1 MLNQGET
8 VSKRDYYEVL
18 GVAKDADEN
27 TIKRA
32 YRKLAM
38 KYHPDRNPD
47 DTTAAENFREVTEAY
62 EVLTDPN
69 KRTRYDQYG
78 HAGVDDQ
85 MQDFWGRGGAQDSH
99 AFRDFGDMF
108 GDVFGDMFGFG
119 GAGAQGSRGADL
131 RYNLAMT
138 LEEAASGRE
147 VELKIPKHETCGSCN
162 GSGARP
168 GTNPVPCN
176 TCGGH
181 GQVQMQ
187 QGFFAV
193 RRTCPTC
200 HGAGTRIESPC
211 VSCGGAGRVK
221 ATKKLKIKVPAG
233 VYDGAQ
239 VRVSGEGEVGQHG
252 SPAGDLYVVIS
263 LKEHQIFERE
273 GADLYC
279 TMPVTFPQA
288 SLGSEV
294 DAPTLEGKIKIK
306 IPAGTEGGRVFRLRG
321 HGVLDVRSGG
331 QKGDLYVR
339 VQIAVPKK
347 MSSKQAQLLRE
358 FANETGDE
366 VYPERSSFL
375 GKVKE
380 FWDDLSGEVKS

>member
-1 MLNQGET
+1 VT
-8 VSKRDYYEVL
+8 KRDYYEVL

-27 TIKRA
+27 AIKRA

-38 KYHPDRNPD
+38 KYHPDRNPND
-47 DTTAAENFREVTEAY
+47 KEAAEKFREVTEAY
-62 EVLTDPN
+62 EVLTDDN
-69 KRTRYDQYG
+69 KRARYNQYG
-78 HAGVDDQ
+78 HAGVDEQ

-108 GDVFGDMFGFG
+108 GDVFGDMFDFG
-119 GAGAQGSRGADL
+119 GGGGRSTRGADL
-131 RYNLAMT
+131 GYNLNLT

-147 VELKIPKHETCGSCN
+147 VELKIPRHESCGTCN

-168 GTNPVPCN
+168 GTNPVPCS

-193 RRTCPTC
+193 RRTCPAC
-200 HGAGTRIESPC
+200 HGTGKRIESPC
-211 VSCGGAGRVK
+211 VACGGNGRIKV
-221 ATKKLKIKVPAG
+221 TKKLNVKVPAG

-239 VRVSGEGEVGQHG
+239 VRVVGEGECGQNG
-252 SPAGDLYVVIS
+252 SSAGDLYIVIA
-263 LKEHQIFERE
+263 LKEHSIFERD

-279 TMPVTFPQA
+279 TMPITFPQA
-288 SLGSEV
+288 TLGAQV
-294 DAPTLEGKIKIK
+294 DAPTLNGKVTIK
-306 IPAGTEGGRVFRLRG
+306 IPAGTEAGRTFRLRS
-321 HGVLDVRSGG
+321 HGVPDVRASGR
-331 QKGDLYVR
+331 KGDLYVR

-347 MSSKQAQLLRE
+347 MSHKQEELLRQ

-366 VYPERSSFL
+366 LYPERSSFL

-380 FWDDLSGEVKS
+380 FWDDLAGEVKL

>member
-1 MLNQGET
+1 
-8 VSKRDYYEVL
+8 VSKRDYYEIL

-27 TIKRA
+27 AIKRA

-47 DTTAAENFREVTEAY
+47 DEKAAENFREVTEAY
-62 EVLTDPN
+62 EVLTDEG
-69 KRTRYDQYG
+69 KRNRYDQYG
-78 HAGVDDQ
+78 HAGVDEQ

-108 GDVFGDMFGFG
+108 GDVFGDMFGG
-119 GAGAQGSRGADL
+119 GGGGRAARGADL
-131 RYNLAMT
+131 RYDLQLT
-138 LEEAASGRE
+138 LEEAAAGRE
-147 VELKIPKHETCGSCN
+147 VELNIPRHESCDGCD

-168 GTNPVPCN
+168 GSNPVPCN

-200 HGAGTRIESPC
+200 HGAGKRIESPC
-211 VSCGGAGRVK
+211 LQCGGSGLKKVS
-221 ATKKLKIKVPAG
+221 KKLKVKIPVG

-239 VRVSGEGEVGQHG
+239 VRVVGEGEAGQHG
-252 SPAGDLYVVIS
+252 TPAGDLYIVVS
-263 LKEHQIFERE
+263 LKQHKIFERD
-273 GADLYC
+273 GADLHC

-288 SLGSEV
+288 SLGAEV
-294 DAPTLEGKIKIK
+294 DAPTLDGKVKIK

-321 HGVLDVRSGG
+321 HGVPDVRTGG

-347 MSSKQAQLLRE
+347 MSSKQQELLRE
-358 FANETGDE
+358 FANEAGDDI
-366 VYPERSSFL
+366 YPERSSFL
-375 GKVKE
+375 GKVKD
-380 FWDDLSGEVKS
+380 FWEDLSSEGK

>member
-1 MLNQGET
+1 VN
-8 VSKRDYYEVL
+8 VSKRDYYDVL

-32 YRKLAM
+32 YRKMAM

-47 DTTAAENFREVTEAY
+47 DKTAAENFREVTEAY
-62 EVLTDPN
+62 EVLTDAN
-69 KRTRYDQYG
+69 KRARYDQYG
-78 HAGVDDQ
+78 HAGVDEQ
-85 MQDFWGRGGAQDSH
+85 MQDFWGSGGAQDSH

-119 GAGAQGSRGADL
+119 GAGGRAGRGADL
-131 RYNLAMT
+131 LYNLSMT
-138 LEEAASGRE
+138 LEEAANGRE
-147 VELKIPKHETCGSCN
+147 VELKIPKNEICNNCN

-211 VSCGGAGRVK
+211 VECGGAGRVK
-221 ATKKLKIKVPAG
+221 VNKQLKIKVPVG
-233 VYDGAQ
+233 VYDGAK
-239 VRVSGEGEVGQHG
+239 VRVGAEGEAGQQG
-252 SPAGDLYVVIS
+252 GPAGDLYVVIS
-263 LKEHQIFERE
+263 LKKHQIFERE
-273 GADLYC
+273 AADLYC

-288 SLGSEV
+288 SLGAEV
-294 DAPTLEGKIKIK
+294 DAPTLDGRIKIK

-321 HGVLDVRSGG
+321 HGVPDVRSGG

-347 MSSKQAQLLRE
+347 MSPRQSELLRE

-375 GKVKE
+375 GKVKD
-380 FWDDLSGEVKS
+380 FWDDLSGEAKP

>member
-1 MLNQGET
+1 M
-8 VSKRDYYEVL
+8 SKRDYYEVL
-18 GVAKDADEN
+18 GVARDADEN

-47 DTTAAENFREVTEAY
+47 DSAAAENFREVTEAY
-62 EVLTDPN
+62 EVLTDPD

-119 GAGAQGSRGADL
+119 GGGGRSGRGADL
-131 RYNLAMT
+131 RYNLSLT

-147 VELKIPKHETCGSCN
+147 VELKIPRHETCGGCQ

-200 HGAGTRIESPC
+200 HGSGTRIESPC
-211 VSCGGAGRVK
+211 VECGGSGRVK
-221 ATKKLKIKVPAG
+221 VTKKLKIKVPAG

-239 VRVSGEGEVGQHG
+239 VRVSGEGESGQHG
-252 SPAGDLYVVIS
+252 SPAGDLYVIIS
-263 LKEHQIFERE
+263 LKEHPIFERE

-288 SLGSEV
+288 TLGSEV
-294 DAPTLEGKIKIK
+294 DAPTLEGKVKIK

-321 HGVLDVRSGG
+321 HGVPDVRNGG

-347 MSSKQAQLLRE
+347 MSSRQAQLLRE

-375 GKVKE
+375 GKVKD
-380 FWDDLSGEVKS
+380 FWDELSGEAK

>member
-1 MLNQGET
+1 M
-8 VSKRDYYEVL
+8 SKRDYYEVL

-47 DTTAAENFREVTEAY
+47 DKAAADSFREVTEAY
-62 EVLTDPN
+62 EVLTDSS
-69 KRTRYDQYG
+69 KRARFDQYG

-108 GDVFGDMFGFG
+108 GDVFGDMFGFSGG
-119 GAGAQGSRGADL
+119 GAASRGADL

-162 GSGARP
+162 GSGARQ
-168 GTNPVPCN
+168 GTKPVPCN

-221 ATKKLKIKVPAG
+221 VTKKLKIKVPAG

-347 MSSKQAQLLRE
+347 MSSRQAQLLRE

-380 FWDDLSGEVKS
+380 FWDDLSGEAKP

>member
-1 MLNQGET
+1 

-27 TIKRA
+27 AIKRA

-47 DTTAAENFREVTEAY
+47 DKAASENFREVTEAY
-62 EVLTDPN
+62 EVLSDDN
-69 KRTRYDQYG
+69 KRSRYNQYG
-78 HAGVDDQ
+78 HAGVDEQ

-119 GAGAQGSRGADL
+119 GAGGRTARGADL
-131 RYNLAMT
+131 RYNLNLT
-138 LEEAASGRE
+138 LEEAANGRE
-147 VELKIPKHETCGSCN
+147 VELKIPRHESCGTCS

-168 GTNPVPCN
+168 GSNPVPCS

-211 VSCGGAGRVK
+211 VDCGGNGRTKV
-221 ATKKLKIKVPAG
+221 TKKLKVRVPAG

-239 VRVSGEGEVGQHG
+239 VRVAGEGEIGQKG
-252 SPAGDLYVVIS
+252 SVAGDLYIIIV
-263 LKEHQIFERE
+263 LKEHSIFERD
-273 GADLYC
+273 GADLHC
-279 TMPVTFPQA
+279 AMPVTFPQA
-288 SLGSEV
+288 ALGAQV
-294 DAPTLEGKIKIK
+294 DAPTLDGRVTIK
-306 IPAGTEGGRVFRLRG
+306 IPAGTEAGRTFRLRG
-321 HGVLDVRSGG
+321 HGVPDVRVGS

-347 MSSKQAQLLRE
+347 MSSRQQELLRE
-358 FANETGDE
+358 FANEAGDDI
-366 VYPERSSFL
+366 YPERSTFL
-375 GKVKE
+375 GKVKD
-380 FWDDLSGEVKS
+380 FWDDLSQEGK